1 MSMLRAATTIVL
13 QGCDG
18 GNTLEHTSV
27 MAMKGLSSTSATY
40 YGAGNANK
48 TNSANKSGMAGI
60 GNS

>member
-1 MSMLRAATTIVL
+1 MAMLREAKTIVV

-18 GNTLEHTSV
+18 ENTLEHTSV
-27 MAMKGLSSTSATY
+27 MAVKGLSSTSATY

-48 TNSANKSGMAGI
+48 TNSANKSGMAGM